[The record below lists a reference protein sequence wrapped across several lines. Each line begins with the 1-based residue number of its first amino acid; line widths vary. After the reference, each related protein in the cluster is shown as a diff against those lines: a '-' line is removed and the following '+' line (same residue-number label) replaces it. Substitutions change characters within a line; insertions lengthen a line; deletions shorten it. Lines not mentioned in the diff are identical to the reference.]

1 MSNPADDIELDVRTL
16 AHAQRRT
23 VIFQAFNGMAASRS
37 FVLVNDHDPVP
48 LRSQFEAL
56 FAGGY
61 TWESLEKGPRVWRV
75 RITKTPV
82 PAESLSR

>member
-1 MSNPADDIELDVRTL
+1 MSGPVEDIELDVRTL

-23 VIFQAFNGMAASRS
+23 VIFQAFNGMAPSRS

-56 FAGGY
+56 YAGGY
-61 TWESLEKGPRVWRV
+61 HWESLEKGPRVWRV
-75 RITKTPV
+75 RITKTAIPDG
-82 PAESLSR
+82 SW

>member
-1 MSNPADDIELDVRTL
+1 MSSPADDIELDVRTL

-23 VIFQAFNGMAASRS
+23 VIFKAFQGMAPGRS

-48 LRSQFEAL
+48 LRSHFEAV

-61 TWESLEKGPRVWRV
+61 SWESLEKGPRAWRV
-75 RITKTPV
+75 RITKVPV
-82 PAESLSR
+82 PAESA